1 MKALKVQRLVIL
13 QAMLLSIS
21 LASCGQPSAAPPEME
36 DLAMLEKSLEHSGLE
51 IQRGGR
57 TSPDLFGFE
66 GQILL
71 FGGGEI
77 EVYEYES
84 KRQREIVSNQVSAEG
99 IVVDDVTIPWEKKPA
114 IWGSGALIII
124 YRGYDGGIFLL
135 LSGLM
140 GDPLTYEA
148 PVKDEPYPHSVVVA
162 IRYLADDLQV
172 DPALIQ
178 VMDYTEVEWP
188 DTCLGAPRPEEQCSQ
203 VLTPGW
209 RVMVK
214 GSGNVYELR
223 TDLMGEQV
231 RKPSW

>member
-1 MKALKVQRLVIL
+1 MKAFEIQRLMTL
-13 QAMLLSIS
+13 QVVLLTIS
-21 LASCGQPSAAPPEME
+21 LASCGQPSDVPPEME

-66 GQILL
+66 GQFLL
-71 FGGGEI
+71 FEGGEI
-77 EVYEYES
+77 EVYEYKS
-84 KRQREIVSNQVSAEG
+84 KRQREIVSDQVTAEG

-114 IWGSGALIII
+114 IWGSGTLTIV
-124 YRGYDGGIFLL
+124 YRGYDGGVFLL

-148 PVKDEPYPHSVVVA
+148 PDQDEPYPHSVVSA
-162 IRYLADDLQV
+162 IRYLADELQV
-172 DPALIQ
+172 DPGLIR

-188 DTCLGAPRPEEQCSQ
+188 DTCLGAPRPDEQCSHIP
-203 VLTPGW
+203 TPGW
-209 RVMVK
+209 RVMIK
-214 GSGNVYELR
+214 GSGKVYELR

-231 RKPSW
+231 RKP

>member
-1 MKALKVQRLVIL
+1 MKVLKIQRLMTL
-13 QAMLLSIS
+13 QAIFLSFS
-21 LASCGQPSAAPPEME
+21 LASCGPPSTVPSEM
-36 DLAMLEKSLEHSGLE
+36 DNLAMLEQSLEQSGLE
-51 IQRGGR
+51 IQRGGK

-66 GQILL
+66 GQILT
-71 FGGGEI
+71 FEGGEI
-77 EVYEYES
+77 EVYEYKN
-84 KRQREIVSNQVSAEG
+84 KRQREVISNQVRAEG
-99 IVVDDVTIPWEKKPA
+99 IVVDDVTIPWDKKPA
-114 IWGSGALIII
+114 IWGSGALIIV

-148 PVKDEPYPHSVVVA
+148 PAKDEPYPHSVVVA
-162 IRYLADDLQV
+162 IRYLADDLEV

-188 DTCLGAPRPEEQCSQ
+188 DTCLGSPRPEEQCSQ

-209 RVMVK
+209 RVMIK
-214 GSGNVYELR
+214 SSESVYELR

-231 RKPSW
+231 RKP